1 MSTIKNP
8 PGERLSQRLHNN
20 VKTHPLQFGVRENT
34 ASSRQHAPRLSVS
47 PWSQQS
53 CVISHGKLRD
63 NRSMRWMSRS
73 GGTLRVSPSEWE
85 ERTTGEERR
94 DANYQPI
101 TERQYRRP
109 MASALFLRTQF
120 RNVLESQLD
129 IRSTAEASDKGISV
143 PSAHEANNEQGG
155 LP

>member
-1 MSTIKNP
+1 MSAIKNTP
-8 PGERLSQRLHNN
+8 RERLSQRLHNN

-34 ASSRQHAPRLSVS
+34 ASPRQHAPRLSVS

-73 GGTLRVSPSEWE
+73 GGTLRFSPSEWE

-94 DANYQPI
+94 DANYQAI
-101 TERQYRRP
+101 TERQSRP

-120 RNVLESQLD
+120 RNVLEAQLD
-129 IRSTAEASDKGISV
+129 IRSTVEASDKGISV